1 MNTTL
6 SELDKL
12 VLHTIVSTLQVQRS
26 RTITADVSF
35 LYDLGYS
42 DEAIK
47 QSLEKMRR
55 MNPETALKEARL
67 LETKCH

>member
-12 VLHTIVSTLQVQRS
+12 VLHTIVSNAQVQRS
-26 RTITADVSF
+26 RTITADFSF
-35 LYDLGYS
+35 VFDLGYS
-42 DEAIK
+42 DDDLK